1 MALAEEVEV
10 ERKMR
15 CRKNKTG
22 NKKPVSF
29 PQSSR
34 SSEANEQLDGVMDVA
49 PLSGPTIAAS
59 TDNHTWVGAFWLPR
73 CPSSYHSRLSWP
85 RQPNFGK
92 QSCGESC
99 GLACDDAE
107 TNLVFS

>member
-49 PLSGPTIAAS
+49 PLSALSNADFT
-59 TDNHTWVGAFWLPR
+59 N
-73 CPSSYHSRLSWP
+73 SSS
-85 RQPNFGK
+85 
-92 QSCGESC
+92 
-99 GLACDDAE
+99 
-107 TNLVFS
+107 